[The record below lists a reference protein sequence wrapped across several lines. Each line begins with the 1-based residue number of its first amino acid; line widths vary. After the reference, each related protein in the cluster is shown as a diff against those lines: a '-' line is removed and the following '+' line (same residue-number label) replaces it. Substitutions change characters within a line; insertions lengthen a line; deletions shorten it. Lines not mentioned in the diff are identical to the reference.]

1 MFGKKEQ
8 VSETVQKS
16 QPIDTERSST
26 AASSTDMARTSG
38 PGEMEKP
45 AGGPRGPGGP
55 GGPPGG
61 PGGPGGR
68 GGPGGPGGG
77 PGGPPGGGPGG
88 PPSLG
93 PMPTGLKLLA
103 IMIALYL
110 AVFLVA
116 LVSLLTLFLS
126 IDPYSYTDR
135 SPGSYYP
142 CHRRSQDHRRFPLL
156 G

>member
-1 MFGKKEQ
+1 MFGKKEPAS
-8 VSETVQKS
+8 V
-16 QPIDTERSST
+16 DTERSST
-26 AASSTDMARTSG
+26 AASSTDMARTSV
-38 PGEMEKP
+38 PAEMEKP
-45 AGGPRGPGGP
+45 AGGPR
-55 GGPPGG
+55 G

-77 PGGPPGGGPGG
+77 PGGPGGGPPGGGPGG

-116 LVSLLTLFLS
+116 LVSVIPLSLLVDL
-126 IDPYSYTDR
+126 
-135 SPGSYYP
+135 
-142 CHRRSQDHRRFPLL
+142 
-156 G
+156 

>member
-8 VSETVQKS
+8 LSETIPKS
-16 QPIDTERSST
+16 HPIDTERSST
-26 AASSTDMARTSG
+26 AASSTDMARTSV

-45 AGGPRGPGGP
+45 AGGPRGP

-68 GGPGGPGGG
+68 GGPGGGPGGPG
-77 PGGPPGGGPGG
+77 GGPPGGGPGG

-93 PMPTGLKLLA
+93 PMPTGVKLLA

-116 LVSLLTLFLS
+116 LVSLT
-126 IDPYSYTDR
+126 DPVCAYS
-135 SPGSYYP
+135 PAESY
-142 CHRRSQDHRRFPLL
+142 
-156 G
+156 